1 MFKDGLMAKRLN
13 QRVKID
19 KRLVSFAILYDQQSS
34 KSKNQQLQMAMVDH
48 QLKLLDKQINS
59 INKKYAKNEIVI
71 CVGYQSHIVINHLH
85 KNHNGKNIRIV
96 ENPNYL
102 DSNSC
107 ESLRIIMN
115 NIHNNRIIIIDG
127 SIDAKGGAGGS
138 GLGSGNSSQRGGGGG
153 SGGSIRLLASVISG
167 SGALSVYRG
176 IGSNGGGSGS
186 DGRIRLEA
194 FDHNFTVGTNPGY
207 TYSSPSVV
215 FLPTNNI
222 VPSVRV
228 VSVDGQL
235 VPANPTGS
243 FGPADLDITNA
254 APVTLD
260 IVTENIPTGATVTV
274 TMWSENGGST
284 NFTSSPLMGTDQSST
299 GTVPVPF
306 GFSRFYI
313 DAYWAN

>member
-1 MFKDGLMAKRLN
+1 MAKRLN

-127 SIDAKGGAGGS
+127 SM
-138 GLGSGNSSQRGGGGG
+138 
-153 SGGSIRLLASVISG
+153 SVPER
-167 SGALSVYRG
+167 VY
-176 IGSNGGGSGS
+176 NKLT
-186 DGRIRLEA
+186 LEGC
-194 FDHNFTVGTNPGY
+194 HV
-207 TYSSPSVV
+207 
-215 FLPTNNI
+215 
-222 VPSVRV
+222 V
-228 VSVDGQL
+228 VSKEKNDNANIGANISSGDRIEYLSYGGCQECKNIL
-235 VPANPTGS
+235 VLCNPRAIHYMKKVMATGEYKNKFIFEILNELIS
-243 FGPADLDITNA
+243 LKYIIKAIQVKDKISQISNMKF
-254 APVTLD
+254 
-260 IVTENIPTGATVTV
+260 
-274 TMWSENGGST
+274 MK
-284 NFTSSPLMGTDQSST
+284 
-299 GTVPVPF
+299 
-306 GFSRFYI
+306 SRGKKYEI
-313 DAYWAN
+313 YNR